1 MTNETVKSG
10 GVAPEVNLRNPLRA
24 GDEACERWIHHD
36 LEIQGIRDQNSETGA
51 SMAPEKRT
59 DQCLPKLKTKQTKK
73 NKKQQ

>member
-1 MTNETVKSG
+1 MTNETLKSG
-10 GVAPEVNLRNPLRA
+10 GVAPEVNLGNPLRA

-36 LEIQGIRDQNSETGA
+36 FETQVIRHQNSKTGV
-51 SMAPEKRT
+51 SVAPEKRT